1 MPLRRAVLVAPKAR
15 HDAPHMQIMNM
26 SDRIREIDRGDVA
39 MFIMR
44 RIGMRSCTEGVM
56 QGRKNFVL

>member
-1 MPLRRAVLVAPKAR
+1 
-15 HDAPHMQIMNM
+15 MQIMNM